1 MFGIREISR
10 RMFMICVA
18 SIAAAFCAA
27 SEQTAHVNI
36 DLIDNPKVVDMKL
49 SPDGQYIGLLAPVRG
64 RNVLTIIQT
73 STRTP
78 INLLE
83 FESDRQIGDFYW
95 ANNERLLMRL
105 DYFQSWYAAPTS
117 AGEWFAVNIDG
128 KKKENVFGF
137 RSFRGSSSKIK
148 SHEAG
153 GARASG
159 QVVDLLRDD
168 KKHILMSA
176 TPFDAGGDRRSE
188 LYKIN
193 IYNGRS
199 KLLETSPVENAT
211 FATDQSGEVRFVV
224 GETKELKSKVYY
236 RADEDEEWQ
245 LFSESSVDEGA
256 LRPLAFADDNSIY
269 VSDSTSTD
277 LAGIYLYDLNNATSS
292 LIHEDKYSDPT
303 NFWYAEASQ
312 QLYAVEYET
321 TIPKYVFLSDGEE
334 TTTLKN
340 LLSAFP
346 GQQVRLI
353 SQSRDESL
361 SIVLTYSD
369 RNPGD
374 FYLFDANVKQLQFL
388 AAAMPKVAPA
398 ERSEMMAFEFTA
410 RDGLILRGY
419 LTLPE
424 LIKDKQPPPLI
435 VNPHGGPIGPRD
447 RWGYNGEVQLLADA
461 GFAVLQVNFRGS
473 GGFGKAFMQA
483 GFKTW
488 GSAIQNDILD
498 AADWVLSQGYADPE
512 RVCIYGASFG
522 GYSALMAPIREPDLF
537 KCAIGFVG
545 VYDLPMLYE
554 RGDVSERDSGVAF
567 MKKIVGTDEEELKKY
582 SPVHRASELNLP
594 VFIIHGEQDPR
605 APVEHALAM
614 MEAMDAAG
622 KPYEKLL
629 FEKEGHGLYDPEAR
643 ASMYKAIVAFLSKH
657 LKSEDV

>member
-1 MFGIREISR
+1 M
-10 RMFMICVA
+10 CVA
-18 SIAAAFCAA
+18 SIAATLSVA
-27 SEQTAHVNI
+27 SEQPAAVNV
-36 DLIDNPKVVDMKL
+36 DLIDTPVVVDMKL
-49 SPDGQYIGLLAPVRG
+49 SPDGQHIGLLAPVDG

-73 STRTP
+73 STRAP

-153 GARASG
+153 GERASG
-159 QVVDLLRDD
+159 QVVDLLRDE

-176 TPFDAGGDRRSE
+176 TPFDAGGDRRSK

-211 FATDQSGEVRFVV
+211 FATDQTGEVRFVV
-224 GETKELKSKVYY
+224 GETKELKRKVYY
-236 RADEDEEWQ
+236 RADEDQEWQ
-245 LFSESSVDEGA
+245 LFRESSTDEGG
-256 LRPLAFADDNSIY
+256 LQPLAFAADNSIY
-269 VSDSTSTD
+269 VSDSTDTD
-277 LAGIYLYDLNNATSS
+277 LAGIYLYDLDNGTSS
-292 LIHEDKYSDPT
+292 LIHQDDHSDPT
-303 NFWYAEASQ
+303 GFWYTEASQ
-312 QLYAVEYET
+312 QLYAIEYET
-321 TIPKYVFLSDGEE
+321 TTPKYVFVTEGKEA
-334 TTTLKN
+334 TTLKN

-361 SIVLTYSD
+361 AIILTYSD

-374 FYLFDANVKQLQFL
+374 FYLFDANLKQLQFL

-410 RDGLILRGY
+410 RDGLVVRGY
-419 LTLPE
+419 LTLPKSTQE
-424 LIKDKQPPPLI
+424 KGPPPLI

-447 RWGYNGEVQLLADA
+447 SWGYNGEVQLLAEA

-483 GFKTW
+483 GYKTW

-498 AADWVLSQGYADPE
+498 ATDWVLSQGYADSE

-522 GYSALMAPIREPDLF
+522 GYSALMAPIRDPNLF

-545 VYDLPMLYE
+545 VYDLPMLFE
-554 RGDVSERDSGVAF
+554 RGDVSERESGVAF
-567 MKKIVGTDEEELKKY
+567 MRNIVGTDEEELKKY
-582 SPVHRASELNLP
+582 SPAHRADELNLP

-605 APVEHALAM
+605 APVEHALVM
-614 MEAMDAAG
+614 MDAMDAAG
-622 KPYEKLL
+622 KSYEKLL
-629 FEKEGHGLYDPEAR
+629 FEKEGHGLYDPETR
-643 ASMYKAIVAFLSKH
+643 ASMYEAIVAFLSKH
-657 LKSEDV
+657 LKSDET